1 MKVKYYE
8 ATKRNEK
15 GKFKIV
21 DEEEA
26 LDYVLEKLGLEI
38 KSVKKNEKEALE
50 QEEFKKMLVDWYF
63 SGNWIVKWED
73 VE

>member
-8 ATKRNEK
+8 ATKRNEN
-15 GKFKIV
+15 GKFEIV
-21 DEEEA
+21 DEEQA